1 MTDNIQIRHLLSGM
15 ELSSEDILNILELA
29 SCVKKNPSD
38 YYKTLEGKNLVLLF
52 EKPSLRTRLS
62 FTLAMENMGG
72 TAIESISNSRK
83 SEEPRDLARV
93 LNGYCDFVML
103 RTHDDGVLQE
113 IADYSTQPVIN
124 GLSALYHPCQIL
136 ADLLSLQECFGR
148 LEGLTLAYVGD
159 GNNILHSLLLMAP
172 QVGMTINYCCP
183 DERQPDQDIL
193 LKAMQLLPQMIIRCS
208 TPEEAVQDAHAVYT
222 DVWTSMGFEEKTC
235 DDMFQ
240 GFQVTE
246 ALMAKARSDAVFMHC
261 MPMERGKEVSTSLPD
276 SPCSIIFLQSENRL
290 HVQKALLLYLNPGH
304 SL

>member
-1 MTDNIQIRHLLSGM
+1 MSDIRHVLSGV
-15 ELSSEDILNILELA
+15 ELMAEDIFNILELA
-29 SCVKKNPSD
+29 SSIKKHPLD
-38 YYKTLEGKNLVLLF
+38 YSKAMDGKNLVLLF

-72 TAIESISNSRK
+72 TAVESISNTRK

-93 LNGYCDFVML
+93 LNGYCDFIML

-113 IADYSTQPVIN
+113 MAAYSAQPVIN

-136 ADLLSLQECFGR
+136 ADLLSLQERFAR
-148 LEGLTLAYVGD
+148 LEGLTLAYIGD

-172 QVGMTINYCCP
+172 RVGMAIRYCCP
-183 DERQPDQDIL
+183 DERQPDAGIL
-193 LKAMQLLPQMIIRCS
+193 LQAKRMFPQMIVTCQ
-208 TPEEAVQDAHAVYT
+208 TPEEAVQNTHAVYT
-222 DVWTSMGFEEKTC
+222 DVWTSMGFEQETC
-235 DDMFQ
+235 DDVFH
-240 GFQVTE
+240 GFRINE

-261 MPMERGKEVSTSLPD
+261 MPMERGKEVSTTLPD

-290 HVQKALLLYLNPGH
+290 HVQKALLIYLSPDR